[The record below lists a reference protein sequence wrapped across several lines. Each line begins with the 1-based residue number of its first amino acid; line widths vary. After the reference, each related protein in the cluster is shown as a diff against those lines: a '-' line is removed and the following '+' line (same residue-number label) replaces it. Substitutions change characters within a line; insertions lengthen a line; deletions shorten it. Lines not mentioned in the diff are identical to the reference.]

1 MFVNSSTILSA
12 IIATTVAFG
21 PGADPGGGQAS
32 SQPASSQASCVAIML
47 PSARGV
53 DGDATAFA
61 TSLRDLFVSYLT
73 GPTLRAVALE
83 ARLPAQAIEE
93 ARQKDCGYMLITAV
107 TRVRHGGG
115 GGGLAA
121 LGRAAGTAAS
131 YGIPYGGSVG
141 TAAARSAAIAGAY
154 AISNM
159 AGTTKA
165 KDEITMEYRVDKLDR
180 VTDVKPT
187 TLKAKAKQDGE
198 DLLTPMTETASG
210 AIAGIVSRP

>member
-1 MFVNSSTILSA
+1 
-12 IIATTVAFG
+12 
-21 PGADPGGGQAS
+21 
-32 SQPASSQASCVAIML
+32 ML

-61 TSLRDLFVSYLT
+61 ASLRELFMSYLT
-73 GPTLRAVALE
+73 GPTLRAIALD
-83 ARLPAQAIEE
+83 ARLPSQAIEE
-93 ARQKDCGYMLITAV
+93 ARQKDCEYMLMTTVI
-107 TRVRHGGG
+107 RVRHGG

-154 AISNM
+154 AVSNM

-165 KDEITMEYRVDKLDR
+165 KDEITMDYRVEKLDR
-180 VTDVKPT
+180 VSDTKPT

-198 DLLTPMTETASG
+198 DLLTPMTETTSG
-210 AIAGIVSRP
+210 TIAGIVSRP